1 MRTESRWPCAAG
13 PHQAP
18 PPPSPPGSPLDGNEL
33 QAIFAR
39 PPGPWLRR
47 IKLLLDQAVQT
58 GTLAPDDKTGAVQL
72 AAQELEAEDAAI
84 GDI

>member
-1 MRTESRWPCAAG
+1 MKTWGPTWP
-13 PHQAP
+13 AP
-18 PPPSPPGSPLDGNEL
+18 PWPPGSPLDGYEL

-47 IKLLLDQAVQT
+47 IKLLLDEAVQS

-72 AAQELEAEDAAI
+72 AARALDDDTGE
-84 GDI
+84 